1 MTDRVKILL
10 YVKANKKINCW
21 LRLSNATNVTT
32 HYCGGNDWVALFYN
46 NYRSSGTAFGR
57 LNVFVINETLGD
69 LGTWNRSKGHD
80 EMYDWI
86 LQFICR
92 FGWSLVAMRWA
103 SDWMNVCPQ
112 TAEVMNVCQFSFR
125 FVFFKATVLV
135 LKKKK
140 SLLVCG
146 RVNGWF
152 NPRCSCLFTLLPMV
166 VEKRAVRMS
175 GRCSSLQPLLSM
187 SLALDLY
194 LACARKTTRQHT
206 HTQHAADEKPRW
218 CSVPS
223 KWLEL
228 SSTL

>member
-1 MTDRVKILL
+1 MLWMCYKRLL
-10 YVKANKKINCW
+10 TTVEATTG
-21 LRLSNATNVTT
+21 LRYSTAT
-32 HYCGGNDWVALFYN
+32 
-46 NYRSSGTAFGR
+46 YRSSGTAFGR

-112 TAEVMNVCQFSFR
+112 TAEVMNV

-135 LKKKK
+135 LKNKKIFKK

-152 NPRCSCLFTLLPMV
+152 NTRCSCLFTLLPMV

-175 GRCSSLQPLLSM
+175 GRRSSLQPLLSM

-206 HTQHAADEKPRW
+206 HTRHAADEKPRW

-228 SSTL
+228 SSAL